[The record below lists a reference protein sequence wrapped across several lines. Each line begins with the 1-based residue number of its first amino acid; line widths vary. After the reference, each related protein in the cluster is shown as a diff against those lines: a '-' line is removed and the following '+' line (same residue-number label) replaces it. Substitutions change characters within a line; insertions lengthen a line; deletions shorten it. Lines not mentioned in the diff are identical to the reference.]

1 MIFTTITKDL
11 QKELKS
17 NLPQIMILLKKRPAI
32 AYKTIGDIGKEVGK
46 KYNIELL
53 VNFPHKGK
61 IENFDMYGKQDLS
74 FIVDMERTNFPIKRS
89 IIKEKAKEIFGDV
102 ETEDA
107 YMYEGKE
114 GVKVFLAPANE
125 AGRKEERIDILPH
138 SLHVWYEFTD
148 KVTEFCD
155 WLLEN
160 VYLVKDVDHK
170 GETNTR
176 NSELSRKKKMCNY
189 FPSNSLRIVLTS

>member
-17 NLPQIMILLKKRPAI
+17 NLPQIMVLLKKQPAI
-32 AYKTIGDIGKEVGK
+32 AYKKIGELGKEVGE

-53 VNFPHKGK
+53 VNFPHRGK

-74 FIVDMERTNFPIKRS
+74 FIVDMEKTRFPIKRS

-114 GVKVFLAPANE
+114 GVKIFLGP
-125 AGRKEERIDILPH
+125 RSEEH
-138 SLHVWYEFTD
+138 T
-148 KVTEFCD
+148 
-155 WLLEN
+155 
-160 VYLVKDVDHK
+160 
-170 GETNTR
+170 
-176 NSELSRKKKMCNY
+176 SELQSQ
-189 FPSNSLRIVLTS
+189 